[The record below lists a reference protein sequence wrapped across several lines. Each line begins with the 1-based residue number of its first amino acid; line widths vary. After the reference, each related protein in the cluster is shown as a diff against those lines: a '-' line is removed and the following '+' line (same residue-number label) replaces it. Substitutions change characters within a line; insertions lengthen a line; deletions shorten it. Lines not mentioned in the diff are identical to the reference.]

1 MAEMIV
7 LQPGTL
13 VSIQATKSNP
23 TQQSMAPLDISQ
35 ITFSRQKNEPTERRV
50 GFLVHC
56 IVTLARTRL
65 FLPLPLSIASERQTD
80 KLVSMAIACNAIL
93 RTGLICARIILGLQ
107 AFLTQHEVA

>member
-1 MAEMIV
+1 
-7 LQPGTL
+7 
-13 VSIQATKSNP
+13 
-23 TQQSMAPLDISQ
+23 MAPLDISQ

-56 IVTLARTRL
+56 IVTLAQTRL